1 MSIRLRTDVLNAK
14 AEEAGDHTSLAIAT
28 RAGVR
33 NSTITRLLAGETTPS
48 VATLVRL
55 RDAYGI
61 DTLDELLALTSEVCE
76 AEEVSA

>member
-1 MSIRLRTDVLNAK
+1 MSIRLRSDVLNAK

-48 VATLVRL
+48 IATLVRL
-55 RDAYGI
+55 RDAYGL
-61 DTLDELLALTSEVCE
+61 DTLDELLALTSEVP
-76 AEEVSA
+76 EVEQVPA